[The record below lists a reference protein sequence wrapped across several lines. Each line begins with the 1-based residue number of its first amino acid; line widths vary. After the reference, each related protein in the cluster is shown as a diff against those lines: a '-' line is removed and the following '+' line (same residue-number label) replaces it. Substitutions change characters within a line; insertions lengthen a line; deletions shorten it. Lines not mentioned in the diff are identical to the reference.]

1 MSDKLTKTIGVPLSE
16 DQYNEIQAI
25 IKEHAPNLTEGKFMR
40 MAWLF
45 LRNEIRDKGALHVL
59 AEILGA

>member
-1 MSDKLTKTIGVPLSE
+1 VSDKLTKTIGVPLSE
-16 DQYNEIQAI
+16 EQYNEIQTI
-25 IKEHAPNLTEGKFMR
+25 IKEHAPDLSEGKFMR

-45 LRNEIRDKGALHVL
+45 LRKEINEKGALHVL